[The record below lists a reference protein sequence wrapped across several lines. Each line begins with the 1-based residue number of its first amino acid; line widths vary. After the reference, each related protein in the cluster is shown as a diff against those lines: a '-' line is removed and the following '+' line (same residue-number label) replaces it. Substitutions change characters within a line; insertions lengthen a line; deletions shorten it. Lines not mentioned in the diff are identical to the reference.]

1 MSTSREN
8 TAQQRLY
15 GAVVPLAKPI
25 SLNSELLVEQLQA
38 VADAAGAHIWVHGE
52 ASSGKR
58 GLLSSLRGGSTGIR
72 IEMSGIDLHIRSES
86 RPLCNPKAM
95 HSFVNP
101 TLWKSG
107 TSGITG
113 HKGYMM
119 VSEEEKTASETSRD
133 AMFDRATAV
142 TLATAALADLPGA
155 EGAIW
160 LPARNALPISVFGSE
175 MERFLDGQAPL
186 MFWIRAQTIPAP
198 VQAERQLGE
207 LSGDVF
213 EPGVA
218 TMGLSAFMGSEIV
231 APPSHCDRDVVLD
244 YLFALASAVIDEN
257 ANLKDG
263 ALLGKGKNQMR
274 LVMRKPGEHSE
285 RPYWELEAVNKPAA
299 KPKPAR
305 PAVEEPLTS
314 QPQVPQ
320 SPAHKQIP
328 PQAPPEMPQQ
338 VRQQQVPPAMPQSP
352 GLDAG
357 LGAGLSGGVGRLPS
371 TDKALVDPDDVLKA
385 AMNSSDPLDALPA
398 ALRPPRPHPGMSP
411 GGPGMSPP
419 PPDAAGG
426 LSTADA
432 EAALRAAMEN
442 PHRSNAGND
451 ATPAAP
457 SMSEPSAPAPSMS
470 VPSMPAPSEPSVP
483 SDATADVDPAAALRR
498 AMLGPS
504 SPDGEIDDAP
514 AARRPTRKA
523 EPSRPEV
530 KKPAKQAAEAPV
542 PQQQL
547 SPEDLEALPAALRPA
562 DPTLK
567 PPPLDGGGLG
577 EASREDIDAL
587 PAAMRPSESA
597 QKPSEVGESSPA
609 PAEASE
615 IEAIVTDEDLKA
627 KKSKAKAKKA
637 PQKRRPPKRLPTSD
651 DDSGSLGTDIPR
663 PSAEERFDEDPPEPE
678 GKRKDDTSFFDKHLR
693 LVGRR

>member
-25 SLNSELLVEQLQA
+25 SLNRELLVGQLQA

-72 IEMSGIDLHIRSES
+72 IEMSGIDLHIRGES
-86 RPLCNPKAM
+86 KPLCNPKAM
-95 HSFVNP
+95 HSFINP

-119 VSEEEKTASETSRD
+119 VSEEEKTAGETSRD

-155 EGAIW
+155 EGVIW

-218 TMGLSAFMGSEIV
+218 TMGLTAFMGSEIV

-274 LVMRKPGEHSE
+274 LVLRKPGEHSE

-305 PAVEEPLTS
+305 TAMEEPLTL
-314 QPQVPQ
+314 QPEMPQTPAQV
-320 SPAHKQIP
+320 QIP
-328 PQAPPEMPQQ
+328 PQAPPERPQQ
-338 VRQQQVPPAMPQSP
+338 HVPPAIPPAMPQSP

-357 LGAGLSGGVGRLPS
+357 LGAGLSGGLSGGVGRLPS

-385 AMNSSDPLDALPA
+385 AM
-398 ALRPPRPHPGMSP
+398 
-411 GGPGMSPP
+411 
-419 PPDAAGG
+419 
-426 LSTADA
+426 
-432 EAALRAAMEN
+432 
-442 PHRSNAGND
+442 
-451 ATPAAP
+451 
-457 SMSEPSAPAPSMS
+457 
-470 VPSMPAPSEPSVP
+470 
-483 SDATADVDPAAALRR
+483 
-498 AMLGPS
+498 
-504 SPDGEIDDAP
+504 
-514 AARRPTRKA
+514 
-523 EPSRPEV
+523 
-530 KKPAKQAAEAPV
+530 
-542 PQQQL
+542 
-547 SPEDLEALPAALRPA
+547 
-562 DPTLK
+562 
-567 PPPLDGGGLG
+567 
-577 EASREDIDAL
+577 
-587 PAAMRPSESA
+587 
-597 QKPSEVGESSPA
+597 
-609 PAEASE
+609 
-615 IEAIVTDEDLKA
+615 
-627 KKSKAKAKKA
+627 
-637 PQKRRPPKRLPTSD
+637 
-651 DDSGSLGTDIPR
+651 
-663 PSAEERFDEDPPEPE
+663 
-678 GKRKDDTSFFDKHLR
+678 
-693 LVGRR
+693 